1 MPVYYDSMDLS
12 AAEKQRF
19 FIGAAAIGM
28 TAGLLFYDSP
38 IIGIVITL
46 CSGLFLSK
54 YKMMMT
60 EKKKSEL
67 LIEFRD
73 LLYSICFIGQDG
85 GSGSGGIRGFL
96 EKHI

>member
-60 EKKKSEL
+60 EKIMTRKMMTRRIMTRK
-67 LIEFRD
+67 IMTRK
-73 LLYSICFIGQDG
+73 IMT
-85 GSGSGGIRGFL
+85 RG
-96 EKHI
+96 